1 MNPIRKILKRD
12 DYIQEGSNP
21 AHGVVLL
28 ACSVGDDDP
37 RGRVIVLRDG
47 IELSYVLE
55 GDQLTS
61 IDAAPDGS
69 AWALGENG
77 HVIRFDWR
85 APRNSAELATTVQ
98 HYQIDGVEDEGPLR
112 RIRLLGSDVVV
123 VGSVG
128 QAAYFSGNSFVAL
141 PRLAVDGNEVT
152 IEDLAGS
159 SRSNITVVSNDGYA
173 AHFTGQR
180 WHKLDLPSNVP
191 LNSIAR
197 LTDNNYAISGDGAT
211 LLIGAEDQWRVISLP
226 DDERDYWGIAADGDN
241 TIYLTHVGG
250 IDVVSDTSVQA
261 LNIPRRRQNEFVVL
275 RSGPDGVWS
284 FAGRSVGRIIGGQ
297 WQVML

>member
-1 MNPIRKILKRD
+1 
-12 DYIQEGSNP
+12 
-21 AHGVVLL
+21 
-28 ACSVGDDDP
+28 
-37 RGRVIVLRDG
+37 
-47 IELSYVLE
+47 
-55 GDQLTS
+55 
-61 IDAAPDGS
+61 
-69 AWALGENG
+69 
-77 HVIRFDWR
+77 
-85 APRNSAELATTVQ
+85 
-98 HYQIDGVEDEGPLR
+98 
-112 RIRLLGSDVVV
+112 
-123 VGSVG
+123 
-128 QAAYFSGNSFVAL
+128 
-141 PRLAVDGNEVT
+141 
-152 IEDLAGS
+152 
-159 SRSNITVVSNDGYA
+159 
-173 AHFTGQR
+173 
-180 WHKLDLPSNVP
+180 VP